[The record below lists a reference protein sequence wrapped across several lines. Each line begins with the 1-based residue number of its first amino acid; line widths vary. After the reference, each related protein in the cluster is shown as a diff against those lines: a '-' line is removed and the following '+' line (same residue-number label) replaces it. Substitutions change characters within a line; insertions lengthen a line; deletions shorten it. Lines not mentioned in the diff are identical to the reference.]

1 MQFEEEQYLTEV
13 IMSNSNRKQRF
24 LNKITGGD
32 EFQSRSIIDAIRD
45 DHRDLR
51 HFIEILKDED
61 VEQKEKKGAYL
72 PFADLLK
79 SHAQSE
85 ESAVYA
91 PCLKIEDLSH
101 FAHEG
106 YVEHKIAD
114 LLMESIE
121 RTKTRESWVA
131 QVKTLAELVEKHM
144 EEEESDFLPQ
154 LERYFADPEKTE
166 MVMDFMALRKRSQR
180 SPKQANA
187 GALAS

>member
-1 MQFEEEQYLTEV
+1 
-13 IMSNSNRKQRF
+13 MSDTKRAQRF
-24 LNKITGGD
+24 LSKITGED

-51 HFIEILKDED
+51 HFIEILKDES
-61 VEQKEKKGAYL
+61 VEQREKKGAYL
-72 PFADLLK
+72 PFADLLR
-79 SHAQSE
+79 SHAKSE
-85 ESAVYA
+85 EKSVYA

-121 RTKTRESWVA
+121 RTKTRDSWIA

-144 EEEESDFLPQ
+144 EEEESEFLPQ
-154 LERYFADPEKTE
+154 LEEYFAEPEKTE
-166 MVMDFMALRKRSQR
+166 MVVDFMALRKQSQK
-180 SPKQANA
+180 SPKQDNA